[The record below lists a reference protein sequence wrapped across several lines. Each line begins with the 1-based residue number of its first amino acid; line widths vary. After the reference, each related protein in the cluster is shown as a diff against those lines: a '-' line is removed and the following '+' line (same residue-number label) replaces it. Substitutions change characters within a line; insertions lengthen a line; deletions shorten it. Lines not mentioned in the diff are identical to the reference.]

1 MSTWRRQTG
10 LYVLG
15 LLGVMGLFTV
25 AYYFGMEAYEG
36 VDTSWLHALQVV
48 VETFTTT
55 GFGSDAPWT
64 SPQMNV
70 LVILMDLTGVILI
83 FLALPVLLFP
93 LFEEAIESHPPRTL
107 EERPSDHVVACAATA
122 RTRALLADL
131 DSRGVEAVVVEADE
145 ERAQALD
152 DEGHTVL
159 HADPERA
166 ESLEAAG
173 LEDARALVADASDPV
188 DASIVLA
195 AREVTEETPVISVI
209 ERPEHAR
216 YHRLAGAD
224 DVVAPRHLLGGSLA
238 RKVTAAVRTDL
249 GDAVSLGEDFEIVE
263 LPIEPGS
270 ELVGE
275 TLADVDL
282 GQRRGVNVVGTWMG
296 GRFESPPSADAT
308 LDSETV
314 LLVSG
319 PPARLEELKGRT
331 RSESRRVR
339 RGDTV
344 GVGYGEAGQAVV
356 TALEDAGVPNTVV
369 DEAERPAVDV
379 VGDATEPET
388 LEAAGVD
395 EATAVVLAVPDDT
408 VTEFAAL
415 VVTDRNPD
423 AELLARVEEPESTR
437 KVYRA
442 GADYAL
448 ALSTVF
454 GRMLASRLLD
464 GEEVITPGAKVKVVR
479 VEAGD
484 LAGLRLGE
492 ADVRART
499 GATVVAVERDGA
511 VITEL
516 GPETAVH
523 AGDTV
528 VVAGTDA
535 GVRSFSE
542 RFH

>member
-1 MSTWRRQTG
+1 
-10 LYVLG
+10 
-15 LLGVMGLFTV
+15 
-25 AYYFGMEAYEG
+25 
-36 VDTSWLHALQVV
+36 
-48 VETFTTT
+48 
-55 GFGSDAPWT
+55 
-64 SPQMNV
+64 
-70 LVILMDLTGVILI
+70 
-83 FLALPVLLFP
+83 
-93 LFEEAIESHPPRTL
+93 
-107 EERPSDHVVACAATA
+107 
-122 RTRALLADL
+122 
-131 DSRGVEAVVVEADE
+131 
-145 ERAQALD
+145 
-152 DEGHTVL
+152 
-159 HADPERA
+159 
-166 ESLEAAG
+166 
-173 LEDARALVADASDPV
+173 
-188 DASIVLA
+188 
-195 AREVTEETPVISVI
+195 
-209 ERPEHAR
+209 
-216 YHRLAGAD
+216 
-224 DVVAPRHLLGGSLA
+224 
-238 RKVTAAVRTDL
+238 
-249 GDAVSLGEDFEIVE
+249 
-263 LPIEPGS
+263 
-270 ELVGE
+270 VGE

-282 GQRRGVNVVGTWMG
+282 GQRRGVSVVGTWMG

-344 GVGYGEAGQAVV
+344 VVGYGEAGQAVV